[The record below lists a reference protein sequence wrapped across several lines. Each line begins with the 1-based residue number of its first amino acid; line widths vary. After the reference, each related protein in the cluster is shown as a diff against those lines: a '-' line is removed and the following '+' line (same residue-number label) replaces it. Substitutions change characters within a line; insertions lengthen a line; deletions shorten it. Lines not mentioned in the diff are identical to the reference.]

1 MADAAEK
8 GIAWEVLSY
17 RLETDRPEACECIR
31 SACNQVG
38 GLQMLEHE
46 TQAIYQLE
54 TFCRRSATAA
64 GE

>member
-1 MADAAEK
+1 MADAVEK
-8 GIAWEVLSY
+8 GITWEVLSY
-17 RLETDRPEACECIR
+17 RLETEHPEVCECIK
-31 SACNQVG
+31 SACDQVG

-46 TQAIYQLE
+46 TQAISQLK